1 MKRMIC
7 VLSAAILLMSNVLA
21 YGENA
26 RVETEET
33 QLIEDIILYYGGYGE
48 AADEKID
55 ELLDALKK
63 ADSSQ
68 GELWE
73 DIMDYWKYVNTD
85 LVINSEAFS
94 DSLPKD
100 DSLAIVIFGNALSDD
115 GSMKDELI
123 GRLNVGL
130 ACAEQYP
137 NAYVVCTG
145 GGTAKE
151 NKDVTEAGQMGAW
164 LLENG
169 LAENRLILENQSR
182 STIENAQYTLD
193 ILCKDYPQVTS
204 VAIVSSDYHV
214 ARSCL
219 LFETASL
226 MMAEKQSE
234 PDVHVVSNCASAAP
248 DKEYTDEYLRRWQM
262 YNMLQLIGDPDLA
275 KQYVEDPENFPWPVL
290 NDQSVVPAAA

>member
-21 YGENA
+21 YGENT

-55 ELLDALKK
+55 ELLDALKET
-63 ADSSQ
+63 DSSQ

-164 LLENG
+164 LLE
-169 LAENRLILENQSR
+169 
-182 STIENAQYTLD
+182 
-193 ILCKDYPQVTS
+193 
-204 VAIVSSDYHV
+204 
-214 ARSCL
+214 
-219 LFETASL
+219 
-226 MMAEKQSE
+226 
-234 PDVHVVSNCASAAP
+234 
-248 DKEYTDEYLRRWQM
+248 
-262 YNMLQLIGDPDLA
+262 
-275 KQYVEDPENFPWPVL
+275 
-290 NDQSVVPAAA
+290 